1 MTLKVPVKIKDLPKV
16 KDEDEEAI
24 ANPWVFEYDLQI
36 NCSGVSTEITA
47 VTTGSLV
54 FNGIKEGTKVGEVT
68 MDLEE
73 MDMDEDYDEI

>member
-1 MTLKVPVKIKDLPKV
+1 MTLKVPVKIGDLPKV
-16 KDEDEEAI
+16 KDEDEDAI

-36 NCSGVSTEITA
+36 NYSGISTEITA

-54 FNGIKEGTKVGEVT
+54 SNDIREGTKVGEVT

-73 MDMDEDYDEI
+73 MDMDESEEI